1 MDANHT
7 IAKVTNSNISAI
19 IGSLTSVNTSVVFID
34 TTDALPLRPN
44 GTYCNSYAIKSTTPH
59 TDVEANDGSD
69 GTLELYKSGAAY
81 YTKGM
86 LFVQGPLLLCGTD
99 PDDDGHATPGSTDL
113 ASVTVGTPD
122 NYYYPRQESD
132 TRHYY
137 YNTGTPASSYL
148 GNVAHQG
155 LIYTGGDLQLGGSTS
170 TDNDVCIYG
179 SVYIDKYG
187 TFQDYN
193 SNTPYYSIYYNPNIN
208 VFGYTGNQVQVMTF
222 NEITFLVPTPIPEY
236 PTF

>member
-1 MDANHT
+1 M
-7 IAKVTNSNISAI
+7 
-19 IGSLTSVNTSVVFID
+19 
-34 TTDALPLRPN
+34 
-44 GTYCNSYAIKSTTPH
+44 
-59 TDVEANDGSD
+59 
-69 GTLELYKSGAAY
+69 
-81 YTKGM
+81 
-86 LFVQGPLLLCGTD
+86 
-99 PDDDGHATPGSTDL
+99 
-113 ASVTVGTPD
+113 
-122 NYYYPRQESD
+122 
-132 TRHYY
+132 
-137 YNTGTPASSYL
+137 
-148 GNVAHQG
+148 
-155 LIYTGGDLQLGGSTS
+155 IYTGGDLQLGGSTS